1 MTLMRYTQ
9 EIFEILSKGGFISQN
24 SISGQRTHLYD
35 AIEDDYQQYR
45 EYYEGIGFL
54 LDGGNGYYYFSRTEN
69 KVELADKVQRLA
81 AWIDRLDFL
90 KTFNTAFGSG
100 FTFRKSNILEKFSS
114 DIELKEKVAR
124 LYTDIKTNEEKMDK
138 LISDLDR
145 QGFVELENELD
156 GTYKVTA
163 AFHYIEELIDCL
175 TIIETEQE

>member
-1 MTLMRYTQ
+1 MRYTK

-24 SISGQRTHLYD
+24 SISEQRSHLYD
-35 AIEDDYQQYR
+35 AIEDDYRQYR

-54 LDGGNGYYYFSRTEN
+54 LEGGNGYYYFSRAEN
-69 KVELADKVQRLA
+69 KVELTDKVQRLA
-81 AWIDRLDFL
+81 SWIDRLDFL

-114 DIELKEKVAR
+114 DIELKEKAAR

-138 LISDLDR
+138 LVADLDR